1 MAMYGMPRKCKK
13 QQNIS
18 ILDCFGAFYTKLNLI
33 FCPITCTS
41 SVTDS
46 QTA

>member
-1 MAMYGMPRKCKK
+1 MAMYGMPRKCTEH
-13 QQNIS
+13 QNIS
-18 ILDCFGAFYTKLNLI
+18 ILDCFGAFYIKLNLI
-33 FCPITCTS
+33 LPITCTS